1 MSSLNKELESL
12 DKRLDILNT
21 EFDNIATAVNSKSN
35 KADPTFTGTMTAV
48 TVNVSGT
55 LTAGTITGGTF

>member
-21 EFDNIATAVNSKSN
+21 EFDNNEQR
-35 KADPTFTGTMTAV
+35 
-48 TVNVSGT
+48 
-55 LTAGTITGGTF
+55 TISVQNILSHKE